1 MQMFLRAEI
10 GGGNLESP
18 PARCAPA
25 DRFIPPLRNLPRT
38 SMPARTL
45 LPRPAH
51 ALLRT
56 FGRIII
62 AVTAASA
69 VLAAAPAPGR
79 DASVEEIRAGFS
91 HRSFLAKPA
100 TSLPLAEVGRRESS
114 EGVRVRRTFP
124 GLGNLRV
131 MEVPEGENVS
141 AAIARLRATGRY
153 EYVEPDFVMT
163 ARATPNDPRYLSGEQ
178 WALRNFGQANGT
190 AGADVRA
197 EAAWDIQSA
206 APGVVVAVIDSGIR
220 TTHEDL
226 AANLWVN
233 SGDGGVLGNNGRDDD
248 RNGYIDDT
256 HGFDSTRPVNTAGNG
271 NPADSNGHGTAVA
284 GVIGAVGNNGLGI
297 AGVAW
302 NVKIMSLRFIGPGGS
317 GFVSDEIECIDYA
330 IAKGAH
336 LINASFGGSSYS
348 QALFDAMKR
357 ARDASIIV
365 VCSAGNDSDN
375 NDVGSHYPSGFLL
388 DNIVAVANTTRNDT
402 LAASSAFGSGMV
414 ELGAPG
420 TSILT
425 AGHTADN
432 EYRIMSGTSF
442 SAPMVTGALALLKA
456 RFPQDS
462 YRELINRL
470 LRGVDRIPA
479 LAGKTITGGRLNIS
493 AALRSPSA
501 RPFNDDFS
509 SPAVF
514 SGEFGASRAGM
525 QFASRETGEPAHG
538 GAGGTGSVWWQ
549 WTAPRSGSVSFD
561 TRGTGGDTLLAVYTG
576 TALANLVQVS
586 ANDDESDSLRT
597 SKVTFNAV
605 SGTTYYLV
613 VDMKG
618 TPSGLAVLN
627 SSLLASND
635 SFDGGRTVAG
645 RSWSVRTD
653 NRNATRE
660 SADPVIRSSR
670 GAHSV
675 WFRWRAPATRRYHL
689 ATYSSE
695 FNTLLGVYTGDALG
709 ALNEIAAANTAGDS
723 NALLNSAAVSFTATA
738 GTLYHIL
745 VDSEASS
752 SGVYAK
758 GEFKLSCVDSE
769 WEYFTIGDP
778 GTVALAPDNTMR
790 VSDEYG
796 YMYAVETNGSRKWRY
811 ILTGFGTTS
820 APAVAADGSSYVAD
834 DLRYLHGVNADG
846 SRRWRTQVS
855 AVIRSSPAIARD
867 GTVYARADDGR
878 LHAFDPT
885 SGFVKWSFSMG
896 TATTATPS
904 SPVVAPDG
912 TIYCAG
918 GDSRLYAISPD
929 GVRRWSFSTDYM
941 AGSPAL
947 AADGTIYIGT
957 SAPTRRFFAIRPDG
971 TLRWKYVVGGS
982 VTTSAVVGPDGTVY
996 FGSDDRK
1003 LYALNSAGELR
1014 WTYETG
1020 GEIGFTSPLV
1030 ASDGSVGIGC
1040 DDGKI
1045 YWLESDGTLRR
1056 TYATAGEIASSPFLH
1071 NGRLYIS
1078 SADSRLY
1085 SVDLGLVP
1093 ASTSWPMHRQ
1103 NPLRSGRQESRPLGI
1118 GVQPRNISSEVGE
1131 TVSLTVGAVGGEPL
1145 AYQWF
1150 FNGQAIAG
1158 ATSPTLKIDPVTH
1171 ANRGQYSVRVSDPQS
1186 SVTSIAATLTVTT
1199 PLLPPVV
1206 ATQPA
1211 DTTVL
1216 TGERL
1221 RLQVVATGTDP
1232 ISYQWFKDGARI
1244 AGATGPTFEIASARP
1259 TDRGGYSV
1267 TLTNLAG
1274 SLNSRTAAITVNP
1287 ITRIANLSIRTRV
1300 SGTGLLTVGVTVG
1313 GDGVTGSKPLLL
1325 RAVGPTLREFGVND
1339 ASSDPQLKVFKGETT
1354 IAQNDNW
1361 SGSAEI
1367 SAANGNVGAFGFVGA
1382 ASKDAALLLSAA
1394 AGGYTVQIG
1403 AAEGADGVALAEVYD
1418 GTTGD
1423 DFTSRTPRLTNV
1435 SALSR
1440 VGPDGDVLIAGFSI
1454 AGSQAKTVLI
1464 RGIGPTLSAFGVGD
1478 TLADPR
1484 LEIYRSGTAVA
1495 EASNDN
1501 WRTAANAAAVAAAAS
1516 RVGAFA
1522 LPNDSLDA
1530 CLLVSLPPGT
1540 YTAQISGLNG
1550 SAGTALVE
1558 VYEVP

>member
-1 MQMFLRAEI
+1 MPGRAPS
-10 GGGNLESP
+10 LS
-18 PARCAPA
+18 
-25 DRFIPPLRNLPRT
+25 RFH
-38 SMPARTL
+38 TL
-45 LPRPAH
+45 LRRLACT
-51 ALLRT
+51 LL
-56 FGRIII
+56 
-62 AVTAASA
+62 AAAATGA
-69 VLAAAPAPGR
+69 VLCAAPAPDR
-79 DASVEEIRAGFS
+79 EATVEEIRAGFS
-91 HRSFLAKPA
+91 QRSFLAKPGA
-100 TSLPLAEVGRRESS
+100 GLAADEVGRREAA
-114 EGVRVRRTFP
+114 EGLRVRRTFP
-124 GLGNLRV
+124 GLGHLRV
-131 MEVPEGENVS
+131 MEVPAGENV
-141 AAIARLRATGRY
+141 AAVMARLRATGRY
-153 EYVEPDFVMT
+153 DYVEPDFVMSV
-163 ARATPNDPRYLSGEQ
+163 RATPNDPRYLSGEQ

-190 AGADVRA
+190 AGADIRA
-197 EAAWDIQSA
+197 EAAWDLQSSA
-206 APGVVVAVIDSGIR
+206 SGVVVAVIDSGIR

-256 HGFDSTRPVNTAGNG
+256 HGFDSTRPINTAGNG

-284 GVIGAVGNNGLGI
+284 GVLGAVGDNALGI

-302 NVKIMSLRFIGPGGS
+302 NVKIMSLRFIGPSGS

-330 IAKGAH
+330 IAKGAQI
-336 LINASFGGSSYS
+336 INASFGGSSYS

-357 ARDASIIV
+357 ARDAAIIV
-365 VCSAGNDSDN
+365 VCAAGNDSDN
-375 NDVGSHYPSGFLL
+375 NDVGNHYPSGFLL

-432 EYRIMSGTSF
+432 EYRTISGTSF

-462 YRELINRL
+462 YRESINRL

-479 LAGKTITGGRLNIS
+479 LAGKTITGGRLNVA
-493 AALRSPSA
+493 AALRSPTA
-501 RPFNDDFS
+501 RPFNDDFA
-509 SPAVF
+509 SPAIF
-514 SGEFGASRAGM
+514 SGEFGASRGGI
-525 QFASRETGEPAHG
+525 QFASRETAEPNHG
-538 GAGGTGSVWWQ
+538 GAGGSGSVWWQ

-561 TRGTGGDTLLAVYTG
+561 TRGTAGDTLLAVYTG
-576 TALANLVQVS
+576 TALANLTAVT
-586 ANDDESDSLRT
+586 ANDDESNSLRT

-605 SGTTYYLV
+605 SGTTYHLA

-618 TPSGLAVLN
+618 TPTGLVVLN

-645 RSWSVRTD
+645 RSWSVRSD
-653 NRNATRE
+653 NRNASRE
-660 SADPVIRSSR
+660 SADPIVRSNR
-670 GAHSV
+670 GEHSV

-689 ATYSSE
+689 ATYSRE
-695 FNTLLGVYTGDALG
+695 FNTLLGVYTGTALG

-723 NALLNSAAVSFTATA
+723 PPLLSSAAVSFTATA
-738 GTLYHIL
+738 GTLYHIM

-752 SGVYAK
+752 SGAYTK
-758 GEFKLSCVDSE
+758 GEFMLSCLDSE

-778 GTVALAPDNTMR
+778 GTVALAPDGTLR
-790 VSDEYG
+790 VSDEFG

-811 ILTGFGTTS
+811 ILNGFGTTS
-820 APAVAADGSSYVAD
+820 APAVAADGSAYVAD
-834 DLRYLHGVNADG
+834 DLRYLHAVNPDG

-855 AVIRSSPAIARD
+855 AIIRSSPAIARD

-878 LHAFDPT
+878 LHAFDTT
-885 SGFVKWSFSMG
+885 SGFIKWSFSMG
-896 TATTATPS
+896 AATTATPS

-929 GVRRWSFSTDYM
+929 GVRRWTFATDYM

-971 TLRWKYVVGGS
+971 TLRWEYIVGGS
-982 VTTSAVVGPDGTVY
+982 VTTSAAIGPDGTVY

-1003 LYALNSAGELR
+1003 LYALSSAGELR

-1020 GEIGFTSPLV
+1020 GAIGFTSPLV
-1030 ASDGSVGIGC
+1030 ASDGSVGIGS
-1040 DDGKI
+1040 DDGKL

-1056 TYATAGEIASSPFLH
+1056 TYATAGEIKSAPFLH
-1071 NGRLYIS
+1071 QGRLYLS

-1085 SVDLGLVP
+1085 AIENGLVP

-1103 NPLRSGRQESRPLGI
+1103 NPLRSGRQENRPLGI
-1118 GVQPRNISSEVGE
+1118 GVQPRSISTEVGE
-1131 TVSLTVGAVGGEPL
+1131 TISLSVGAVGGEPL

-1158 ATSPTLKIDPVTH
+1158 ATSPTYRIDPVTH
-1171 ANRGQYSVRVSDPQS
+1171 ASRGQYSVRVSDPQS
-1186 SVTSIAATLTVTT
+1186 SVTSTAATLTVTT
-1199 PLLPPVV
+1199 PLLPPTI
-1206 ATQPA
+1206 ATGPA
-1211 DTTVL
+1211 DTTAA
-1216 TGERL
+1216 TGDRV

-1232 ISYQWFKDGARI
+1232 ISYQWFKDGTRI
-1244 AGATGPTFEIASARP
+1244 AGATGATFEIASARP
-1259 TDRGGYSV
+1259 TDRGGYTV

-1274 SLNSRTAAITVNP
+1274 SVTSRPAAVAVNP
-1287 ITRIANLSIRTRV
+1287 ITRIANLSIRTRI
-1300 SGTGLLTVGVTVG
+1300 SGTGLLTVGLTVG

-1325 RAVGPTLREFGVND
+1325 RAVGPTLREFGVGD
-1339 ASSDPQLKVFKGETT
+1339 AAADPQLKVFRGETT

-1367 SAANGNVGAFGFVGA
+1367 SAANGNVGAFGFAGA

-1403 AAEGADGVALAEVYD
+1403 AADGGEGVALAEVYD
-1418 GTTGD
+1418 GTSGD
-1423 DFTSRTPRLTNV
+1423 DFTARTPRLTNV
-1435 SALSR
+1435 SALSP
-1440 VGPDGDVLIAGFSI
+1440 VGPEGDVLIAGFSI
-1454 AGSQAKTVLI
+1454 AGTQAKTVLI
-1464 RGIGPTLSAFGVGD
+1464 RGIGPTLAAFGVGN
-1478 TLADPR
+1478 TLTDPR
-1484 LEIYRSGTAVA
+1484 LEIYRSGAAVA
-1495 EASNDN
+1495 EAANDN
-1501 WRTAANAAAVAAAAS
+1501 WSAAANATAVAAAAA

-1522 LPNDSLDA
+1522 LANGSLDA
-1530 CLLVSLPPGT
+1530 CLLVTLPPGS
-1540 YTAQISGLNG
+1540 YTAQISSRNG
-1550 SAGTALVE
+1550 TAGTALVE

>member
-1 MQMFLRAEI
+1 
-10 GGGNLESP
+10 
-18 PARCAPA
+18 
-25 DRFIPPLRNLPRT
+25 
-38 SMPARTL
+38 MPARA
-45 LPRPAH
+45 PVPCPPH
-51 ALLRT
+51 ALFRL
-56 FGRIII
+56 FSRILFL
-62 AVTAASA
+62 ATAAA
-69 VLAAAPAPGR
+69 VAHGAAPAPGR
-79 DASVEEIRAGFS
+79 EATVEEIRAGFS
-91 HRSFLAKPA
+91 QRSFLAKPRA
-100 TSLPLAEVGRRESS
+100 DLPVADVGRSETA
-114 EGVRVRRTFP
+114 EGVRVRRTFS

-131 MEVPEGENVS
+131 MDVPAGENV
-141 AAIARLRATGRY
+141 AAAMARLRATGRY
-153 EYVEPDFVMT
+153 DYVEPDFVMT
-163 ARATPNDPRYLSGEQ
+163 TRATPNDPRYLSGEQ

-190 AGADVRA
+190 AGADIRA

-226 AANLWVN
+226 AANLWIN
-233 SGDGGVLGNNGRDDD
+233 TGDGGVLGNNGRDDD

-256 HGFDSTRPVNTAGNG
+256 YGIDSTRPINTAGNG

-284 GVIGAVGNNGLGI
+284 GVIGAAGNNGVGI

-375 NDVGSHYPSGFLL
+375 NDVGAHYPSGFLL
-388 DNIVAVANTTRNDT
+388 DNIVAVANTTRNDA
-402 LAASSAFGSGMV
+402 LATSSAFGSGMV

-456 RFPQDS
+456 RFPQDT

-479 LAGKTITGGRLNIS
+479 LAGKTITGGRLNVS

-501 RPFNDDFS
+501 RPFNDDFA

-514 SGEFGASRAGM
+514 SGEFGASRAGI
-525 QFASRETGEPAHG
+525 QFAARETGEPAHG
-538 GAGGTGSVWWQ
+538 GAGGNGSVWWQ

-561 TRGTGGDTLLAVYTG
+561 TRGTAGDTLLGIYTG
-576 TALANLVQVS
+576 TALSNLVQVA

-605 SGTTYYLV
+605 SGTTYYLA

-618 TPSGLAVLN
+618 TPTGLVVLN

-645 RSWSVRTD
+645 RSWSVRSD
-653 NRNATRE
+653 NRNASRE
-660 SADPVIRSSR
+660 SDDPVIRSSR

-675 WFRWRAPATRRYHL
+675 WFRWRAPATRRYHI

-695 FNTLLGVYTGDALG
+695 FNTLLGVYTGNALG
-709 ALNEIAAANTAGDS
+709 ALSEVAAANTAGDS
-723 NALLNSAAVSFTATA
+723 NALLNSAAISFTATA

-752 SGVYAK
+752 SGAYAK
-758 GEFKLSCVDSE
+758 GEFMLSCLDSE

-778 GTVALAPDNTMR
+778 GTVALASDNTMR

-820 APAVAADGSSYVAD
+820 APAVAPDGSSYVAD

-855 AVIRSSPAIARD
+855 AVIRSSPAVARD

-885 SGFVKWSFSMG
+885 SGFIKWSFSMG

-904 SPVVAPDG
+904 SPVVGPDG
-912 TIYCAG
+912 TVYCAG

-929 GVRRWSFSTDYM
+929 GARRWSFSTDYM

-971 TLRWKYVVGGS
+971 TLRWEYVVGGS

-1003 LYALNSAGELR
+1003 LYALGSNGELR

-1056 TYATAGEIASSPFLH
+1056 TYATAGKILSSPFLH

-1078 SADSRLY
+1078 SDDSRLY
-1085 SVDLGLVP
+1085 SVDIGLVP

-1103 NPLRSGRQESRPLGI
+1103 NPLRSGRQENRPLGI
-1118 GVQPRNISSEVGE
+1118 GVQPKNISSEVGE
-1131 TVSLTVGAVGGEPL
+1131 TVSLSVGAVGGEPL
-1145 AYQWF
+1145 TYQWF

-1158 ATSPTLKIDPVTH
+1158 ATSPSLRIDPVTH
-1171 ANRGQYSVRVSDPQS
+1171 ASRGQYSVRISDPQS
-1186 SVTSIAATLTVTT
+1186 SVTSSLVTLTVTT

-1216 TGERL
+1216 TGERV

-1232 ISYQWFKDGARI
+1232 ITYQWTKDGNRI
-1244 AGATGPTFEIASARP
+1244 PGATGSSLEIAAARP
-1259 TDRGGYSV
+1259 SDRGNYAV
-1267 TLTNLAG
+1267 TMVNPAG
-1274 SLNSRTAAITVNP
+1274 TVTSRNAALVVNP

-1300 SGTGLLTVGVTVG
+1300 SGTGLLTVGLTVG
-1313 GDGVTGSKPLLL
+1313 GEGVSGNKPLLL
-1325 RAVGPTLREFGVND
+1325 RAVGPTLREFGVGD
-1339 ASSDPQLKVFKGETT
+1339 AAADPQLKVFRGETT

-1367 SAANGNVGAFGFVGA
+1367 TTANGNVGAFGFAGA
-1382 ASKDAALLLSAA
+1382 ASKDAALLLGAA

-1403 AAEGADGVALAEVYD
+1403 AADGGEGVALAEVYD

-1423 DFTSRTPRLTNV
+1423 EFTTRTPRLTNV
-1435 SALSR
+1435 SALSL
-1440 VGPDGDVLIAGFSI
+1440 VGPEGDVLIAGFSI
-1454 AGSQAKTVLI
+1454 AGTQSKTVLI
-1464 RGIGPTLSAFGVGD
+1464 RGIGPTLAAFGVSG

-1484 LEIYRSGTAVA
+1484 LEVYRSGASVA
-1495 EASNDN
+1495 EAANDN
-1501 WRTAANAAAVAAAAS
+1501 WGSATNASAVAAAAA

-1522 LPNDSLDA
+1522 LANGSLDA
-1530 CLLVSLPPGT
+1530 CLLLTLPPGT
-1540 YTAQISGLNG
+1540 YTAQISGRSG
-1550 SAGTALVE
+1550 GAGTALVE
-1558 VYEVP
+1558 VYEIP